1 MKFLILS
8 FLIAST
14 SMAQGHDTLYKEQWG
29 LENTG
34 QKVFRAESEIHRE
47 EVTGIS
53 GVDAKRPTKE
63 QMDSLPK
70 DKEVIVA
77 VIDSGIDMNHPEFEG
92 RLYKGVD
99 FLNNE
104 AMSDDTGHGTH
115 VAGIIAANVDGKGI
129 EGLTPSQVKILP
141 LKVLSSKVNSFI
153 FENKNR
159 ERKIVTDIFA
169 NAIIYAIEAKVHVI
183 NMSLGWPQI
192 INSPKVLKA
201 LDVAYE
207 RGITVVAASGNNNKD
222 VPTWPC
228 GHKAVICVGAMDV
241 KGELTEFS
249 NHGGKVDLV
258 APGEWIVSSTPR
270 AMESRVLRIQ
280 GYDAKNGSSQAAPFV
295 SAAVALL
302 KLQNPEI
309 GVDEIKAKL
318 YSTAYSLK
326 KDSDGRFVRFGA
338 LSIRDAL
345 ASASK
350 TFVSPLVKE
359 LVTVPVNAT
368 GEFDFTIPLEI
379 LGEAP
384 QNISVEMTGLKSS
397 VQLEGGNLRVTGIL
411 TDLLSDSEK
420 KVEFITRHDGKT
432 TKTPA
437 TLSFASEVQKEK
449 LISSLIPGVHPSQM
463 LTIQGAIRGAK
474 LTQVS
479 VEDEATYDFHGYI
492 LDQDPKNSQVLVIRF
507 RANAGET
514 ATVDRTTLT
523 DTRQLLTVFEKDVN
537 FDGKNDLVYYGING
551 KQDHIYLH
559 FTDLEGRDLFG
570 KNSRWNMPIT
580 TFEGLPLIA
589 GEGNFSWLKMKT
601 EMGSLLVPYYHKEWL
616 LPDED
621 NSKRIIDFEPKG
633 MDQRLY
639 YWEPQVKEESI
650 IVRPRVVDS
659 VAFKK
664 ELRKKVGAG
673 ARESVRIERLLPQ
686 SKLERRNGSTRH
698 LVSVG
703 EGGFNRRFFL
713 LKVSEVG
720 KSEVTSNVDGDAF
733 LTGNNVLM
741 TRSLSDFSRSENAFL
756 MTLLDRS
763 KARVKPLSDSSVHE
777 AWNLQTS
784 NWSNPFFE
792 VVASFEAPE
801 RKSLFFESRYHVY
814 VYEQN
819 GDGKPVSRKLPIN
832 RDSSIP
838 GVNFSETL
846 QPVIVKR
853 KGEMNPGVAINSTW
867 IYGDR
872 LYTMLSSQ
880 NDFVRPISLS
890 VILPKNC
897 VPLKTQ
903 YVKSL
908 GTSAYA
914 LLCQGQNG
922 VELDFLPLEV
932 E

>member
-1 MKFLILS
+1 MKFLLLS
-8 FLIAST
+8 LFISSLAS
-14 SMAQGHDTLYKEQWG
+14 AQGHDTLFKEQWG
-29 LENTG
+29 LSNSG

-47 EVTGIS
+47 EVIGIPGFDS
-53 GVDAKRPTKE
+53 KPLTQAQLAALPT
-63 QMDSLPK
+63 

-99 FLNNE
+99 FLNNDP
-104 AMSDDTGHGTH
+104 MVDDTGHGTH

-159 ERKIVTDIFA
+159 ERRIVTDIFA
-169 NAIIYAIEAKVHVI
+169 NAIIYAIEAKAHVI

-228 GHKAVICVGAMDV
+228 GHAAVICVGAMDV

-258 APGEWIVSSTPR
+258 APGEWIVSTTPR

-309 GVDEIKAKL
+309 SVDEIKARL
-318 YSTAYSLK
+318 YSTSYPLN
-326 KDSDGRFVRFGA
+326 KDADGRFVRFGA
-338 LSIRDAL
+338 LSIKDAL
-345 ASASK
+345 ASHAK
-350 TFVSPLVKE
+350 TLVSPLVKE
-359 LVTVPVNAT
+359 LVTVPVNAK
-368 GEFDFTIPLEI
+368 GEFNFVVPLEI
-379 LGEAP
+379 LGLAP
-384 QNISVEMTGLKSS
+384 EQISVEVLGIKSTVTLNERS
-397 VQLEGGNLRVTGIL
+397 IRVSGKL
-411 TDLLSDSEK
+411 NDLLQDSEK
-420 KVEFITRHDGKT
+420 KVEFITRYNGMV

-437 TLSFASEVQKEK
+437 TLSFASEINKDK
-449 LISSLIPGVHPSQM
+449 LITSPFPGVHPSQM

-479 VEDEATYDFHGYI
+479 VEDGPSHDFHGYI
-492 LDQDPKNSQVLVIRF
+492 QDADPKTSQILVIRF
-507 RANAGET
+507 RANAGEN
-514 ATVDRTTLT
+514 AKVDRTILKNTH
-523 DTRQLLTVFEKDVN
+523 QLLTVFEKDVN

-551 KQDHIYLH
+551 KQDHIFLQ

-570 KNSRWNMPIT
+570 ENSRWDLPIS
-580 TFEGLPLIA
+580 TFEGLPLVA

-601 EMGSLLVPYYHKEWL
+601 EFGSLLVPYYHKEWF

-621 NSKRIIDFEPKG
+621 NSKRLIDFEPKS

-639 YWEPQVKEESI
+639 YWEPQKKESQI
-650 IVRPRVVDS
+650 IVRPRVIDS
-659 VAFKK
+659 VVFKK
-664 ELRKKVGAG
+664 ELRKKVNA
-673 ARESVRIERLLPQ
+673 APRESVRVERLLPQ
-686 SKLERRNGSTRH
+686 SQSERKSGSVRH

-703 EGGFNRRFFL
+703 EGGFNRKFYL
-713 LKVSEVG
+713 MKVSEVG
-720 KSEVTSNVDGDAF
+720 NYEVTSHVDGDAF

-741 TRSLSDFSRSENAFL
+741 TRSLEDFSRSENAFL
-756 MTLLDRS
+756 MTLLSRS
-763 KARVKPLSDSSVHE
+763 EARVKPLSDSSVHA

-784 NWSNPFFE
+784 SWSNPFFE

-814 VYEQN
+814 VYEQMN
-819 GDGKPVSRKLPIN
+819 GNKPVARKLPIN

-846 QPVIVKR
+846 QPVTVKR

-872 LYTMLSSQ
+872 LYTMLSSK

-908 GTSAYA
+908 GTSAYL

-922 VELDFLPLEV
+922 VELDFLPLEL

>member
-1 MKFLILS
+1 MKFLLLS
-8 FLIAST
+8 LLYT
-14 SMAQGHDTLYKEQWG
+14 SITSAQTHDTLFKEQWG
-29 LENTG
+29 LRNSG

-47 EVTGIS
+47 EVTGIP
-53 GVDAKRPTKE
+53 GIDAKRPTKA
-63 QMDSLPK
+63 QLDALPK

-92 RLYKGVD
+92 RLYKGKD
-99 FLNNE
+99 FLNDE
-104 AMSDDTGHGTH
+104 AMMDDTGHGTH

-129 EGLTPSQVKILP
+129 EGLTPFQVKILP
-141 LKVLSSKVNSFI
+141 LKVLSSKVNSFVY
-153 FENKNR
+153 ENKNR

-169 NAIIYAIEAKVHVI
+169 NAIIHAIESKVQVI

-192 INSPKVLKA
+192 INSPKVIKA

-207 RGITVVAASGNNNKD
+207 RGITIVAAAGNNNKD

-228 GHKAVICVGAMDV
+228 GHAAVICVGAMDV
-241 KGELTEFS
+241 RGELTEFS

-258 APGEWIVSSTPR
+258 APGEWIISSTPR
-270 AMESRVLRIQ
+270 SLESRVLRIQ

-295 SAAVALL
+295 TAAVALL

-318 YSTAYSLK
+318 YSSTYPLK
-326 KDSDGRFVRFGA
+326 KDADGRFVRFGA
-338 LSIRDAL
+338 LSIEGAL
-345 ASASK
+345 NSETK
-350 TFVSPLVKE
+350 TLVSPLVKE
-359 LVTVPVNAT
+359 IVTVPVNAQ
-368 GEFDFTIPLEI
+368 GEFNFNIPLEI
-379 LGEAP
+379 LGKRPEK
-384 QNISVEMTGLKSS
+384 ISVEIDGVAANVQMKDDSIQVSGTLSGLL
-397 VQLEGGNLRVTGIL
+397 Q
-411 TDLLSDSEK
+411 DSEK
-420 KVEFITRHDGKT
+420 KIIFTTRYDGKT
-432 TKTPA
+432 LKTPA
-437 TLSFASEVQKEK
+437 TLSFASEVELDK
-449 LISSLIPGVHPSQM
+449 LISSPIPGVHPSQM
-463 LTIQGAIRGAK
+463 MTIQGAIRGAK
-474 LTQVS
+474 LTQIS
-479 VEDEATYDFHGYI
+479 VEDEPTYDFHGYI
-492 LDQDPKNSQVLVIRF
+492 QDADPKSAQTLVIRF
-507 RANAGET
+507 RANAGEG
-514 ATVDRTTLT
+514 AKVDRTILT
-523 DTRQLLTVFEKDVN
+523 DIRQLLTVFEKDVN
-537 FDGKNDLVYYGING
+537 FDGKNDLIYYGISG
-551 KQDHIYLH
+551 KQDHIFLH
-559 FTDLEGRDLFG
+559 FTDLEGKDLFG
-570 KNSRWNMPIT
+570 SNSRWEMPIT
-580 TFEGLPLIA
+580 TFEGLPLTA

-601 EMGSLLVPYYHKEWL
+601 EMGELLVPYYHKEWL

-621 NSKRIIDFEPKG
+621 NSKRLIDFEPKG

-639 YWEPQVKEESI
+639 YWEPQKKENRI
-650 IVRPRVVDS
+650 IVRPRVIDS
-659 VAFKK
+659 VDFKK
-664 ELRKKVGAG
+664 ELRKKLNAHP
-673 ARESVRIERLLPQ
+673 RESVRIERLLPQ
-686 SKLERRNGSTRH
+686 SKLERKDGSTRH

-703 EGGFNRRFFL
+703 EGGFNRKFYL

-720 KSEVTSNVDGDAF
+720 KYEITQHVDGDAF

-741 TRSLSDFSRSENAFL
+741 TRSLGDFSRSENAFL

-763 KARVKPLSDSSVHE
+763 NARVKPLSDSSVHR
-777 AWNLQTS
+777 AWNLKTS

-801 RKSLFFESRYHVY
+801 RKTLFFESRYHVY

-819 GDGKPVSRKLPIN
+819 GSADPVARKLPIN

-846 QPVIVKR
+846 QPVVVKR
-853 KGEMNPGVAINSTW
+853 KGQMNPGVAINSTW

-872 LYTMLSSQ
+872 LYTMLSSK
-880 NDFVRPISLS
+880 NEFIRPISLS

-903 YVKSL
+903 FVKSL

>member
-1 MKFLILS
+1 MKFLLLTLL
-8 FLIAST
+8 FST
-14 SMAQGHDTLYKEQWG
+14 LTSAQDTLLKDQWG
-29 LENTG
+29 LKNSG
-34 QKVFRAESEIHRE
+34 QVVFRAESEIHRE
-47 EVTGIS
+47 EVKGIPGMDS
-53 GVDAKRPTKE
+53 KRPSKE

-99 FLNNE
+99 FLNNDP
-104 AMSDDTGHGTH
+104 MSDDTGHGTH

-141 LKVLSSKVNSFI
+141 LKVLSSKVNSFV

-169 NAIIYAIEAKVHVI
+169 NAIIYAIESKVHVI

-228 GHKAVICVGAMDV
+228 GHAAVICVGAMDV
-241 KGELTEFS
+241 RGELTEFS
-249 NHGGKVDLV
+249 NHGGKVDIV
-258 APGEWIVSSTPR
+258 APGEWIVSTTPR
-270 AMESRVLRIQ
+270 SLESRVLRIQ

-302 KLQNPEI
+302 KLQDPEM
-309 GVDEIKAKL
+309 GVDEIKSRL
-318 YSTAYSLK
+318 YSTAYPLK
-326 KDSDGRFVRFGA
+326 KDEDGRFVRFGA

-345 ASASK
+345 VSK
-350 TFVSPLVKE
+350 APTLVSPLVKE
-359 LVTVPVNAT
+359 LVTIPVSAT
-368 GEFDFTIPLEI
+368 GEFDVEVPLEI
-379 LGEAP
+379 LGTRPDE
-384 QNISVEMTGLKSS
+384 ISVEIEGISAQIEVSDKSFHLS
-397 VQLEGGNLRVTGIL
+397 GKLE
-411 TDLLSDSEK
+411 DLLSDSEK
-420 KVEFITRHDGKT
+420 RVEFITRYNGLV

-437 TLSFASEVQKEK
+437 TLSFASKVRQDK
-449 LISSLIPGVHPSQM
+449 LITSSIPGVHPSQM

-479 VEDEATYDFHGYI
+479 VEDEPTYDFHGYI
-492 LDQDPKNSQVLVIRF
+492 LDPDPKSSQVLIIRF
-507 RANAGET
+507 RTNAGSE
-514 ATVDRTTLT
+514 ALVDRTILT

-551 KQDHIYLH
+551 KQDHIFLH
-559 FTDLEGRDLFG
+559 FTDLDGRDLFG
-570 KNSRWNMPIT
+570 KNSRWEMPIT
-580 TFEGLPLIA
+580 TFEGLPLVA

-601 EMGSLLVPYYHKEWL
+601 AIGPLLVPYYHKSWL

-621 NSKRIIDFEPKG
+621 NSKRLIDFEPKG

-639 YWEPQVKEESI
+639 YWEPQLKDQKV
-650 IVRPRVVDS
+650 IVRPRVIDS
-659 VAFKK
+659 VSFKK
-664 ELRKKVGAG
+664 DLRKKVD
-673 ARESVRIERLLPQ
+673 ARPRETVRIERLLPQ
-686 SKLERRNGSTRH
+686 SKLERKNGSARH

-703 EGGFNRRFFL
+703 EGGFNRRFYL

-720 KSEVTSNVDGDAF
+720 SSEITRHVDGDAF

-756 MTLLDRS
+756 MTLLSRS
-763 KARVKPLSDSSVHE
+763 EARVKPLSDASVHA

-801 RKSLFFESRYHVY
+801 RKTLFFESRYHVY
-814 VYEQN
+814 VYEQKQ
-819 GDGKPVSRKLPIN
+819 GGTPVARKLPIN

-846 QPVIVKR
+846 QPVIIR
-853 KGEMNPGVAINSTW
+853 QDGEMNPGVAINSTW

-872 LYTMLSSQ
+872 LYTMLSTGGE
-880 NDFVRPISLS
+880 FIRPVSLS
-890 VILPKNC
+890 VILPDNC

-903 YVKSL
+903 FVKSL
-908 GTSAYA
+908 GTSAYT
-914 LLCQGQNG
+914 LLCRGQNG
-922 VELDFLPLEV
+922 VELNFLPLEV

>member
-1 MKFLILS
+1 MNFL
-8 FLIAST
+8 LITLLFST
-14 SMAQGHDTLYKEQWG
+14 LTSAQDTLFKEQWG
-29 LENTG
+29 LQNSG

-47 EVTGIS
+47 EITGIP
-53 GVDAKRPTKE
+53 GMDARRPSKTQIE
-63 QMDSLPK
+63 SLPK

-115 VAGIIAANVDGKGI
+115 VSGIIAANIDGKGI
-129 EGLTPSQVKILP
+129 EGLTPPQVKILP

-159 ERKIVTDIFA
+159 ERRIVTDIFA
-169 NAIIYAIEAKVHVI
+169 NAIIYAIESKVHVI

-228 GHKAVICVGAMDV
+228 GHAAVICVGAMDV

-258 APGEWIVSSTPR
+258 APGEWIVSTTPR
-270 AMESRVLRIQ
+270 NLESRVLRIQ

-295 SAAVALL
+295 SAAVALM

-309 GVDEIKAKL
+309 GVDEIKARL
-318 YSTAYSLK
+318 YSTSYPLK

-345 ASASK
+345 ASSAK
-350 TFVSPLVKE
+350 TIVSPLVKE
-359 LVTVPVNAT
+359 LVTVPVNSQ
-368 GEFDFTIPLEI
+368 GEFDFEVPLEI
-379 LGEAP
+379 LGNTPEL
-384 QNISVEMTGLKSS
+384 ISVEIRGIKSQVEVQGSKLKVS
-397 VQLEGGNLRVTGIL
+397 GKIN
-411 TDLLSDSEK
+411 DLLTDSEK
-420 KVEFITRHDGKT
+420 RVEFITRYDGQV

-437 TLSFASEVQKEK
+437 TLSFASEVQTEK
-449 LISSLIPGVHPSQM
+449 LMSSLIPGVHPSQM
-463 LTIQGAIRGAK
+463 MTIQGAIRGAK

-479 VEDEATYDFHGYI
+479 VEDEASHDFHGYI
-492 LDQDPKNSQVLVIRF
+492 LDPDPKSSQVLVIRF
-507 RANAGET
+507 RSNAGEN
-514 ATVDRTTLT
+514 AKVDRTILN

-537 FDGKNDLVYYGING
+537 LDGKNDLVYYGING
-551 KQDHIYLH
+551 KQDHIYLY
-559 FTDLEGRDLFG
+559 FTDLEGRELFG
-570 KNSRWNMPIT
+570 KNSRWEMPIS
-580 TFEGLPLIA
+580 TFEGLPLVA

-601 EMGSLLVPYYHKEWL
+601 ELGTLLVPYYHKEWL
-616 LPDED
+616 LPEED
-621 NSKRIIDFEPKG
+621 NSKRLIDFEPNRP
-633 MDQRLY
+633 DQRLY
-639 YWEPQVKEESI
+639 YWEPQKKDEKI
-650 IVRPRVVDS
+650 IARPRVIDS
-659 VAFKK
+659 VDFKK
-664 ELRKKVGAG
+664 KLRKDVQASP
-673 ARESVRIERLLPQ
+673 RESVRIERLLPQ
-686 SKLERRNGSTRH
+686 STLERKMGSARH

-720 KSEVTSNVDGDAF
+720 SSEVSSHVDGDAF

-741 TRSLSDFSRSENAFL
+741 TRSLEDFSRSENAFL
-756 MTLLDRS
+756 MTLLSRS
-763 KARVKPLSDSSVHE
+763 QARVKPLSSHSVNA
-777 AWNLQTS
+777 AWNLETS

-792 VVASFEAPE
+792 VVASFEGE
-801 RKSLFFESRYHVY
+801 NRKSLFFESRYHVY
-814 VYEQN
+814 VYEQA
-819 GDGKPVSRKLPIN
+819 GSGKPVSRKLPIN

-846 QPVIVKR
+846 QSVVVK
-853 KGEMNPGVAINSTW
+853 KSQEMHPGVAINSTW

-872 LYTMLSSQ
+872 LYTMLSTE
-880 NDFVRPISLS
+880 NEFIRPISLS

-903 YVKSL
+903 YVKTL
-908 GTSAYA
+908 GVSAYA

-922 VELDFLPLEV
+922 VELSFLPLEV